1 MKTRLKEIPNAKIK
15 YYKNSI
21 IGLWTPTIL
30 ILLAVLFTEITFQEI
45 GFALPTVNTEP
56 FGPVITYIILVI
68 GLLYFLSILFM
79 IIGYHASAA
88 FKEKLAQ
95 TLKKEQ
101 QKMAFSAIL
110 PTTKKEKRLWNF
122 VSLTAG
128 ITEEI
133 IYRGF
138 LIFAFSYLF
147 PNLSIG
153 AVIFLASLLFG
164 LAHTYQGAS
173 GVIRT
178 MAIGVFFSLLY
189 VSLGS
194 ILPLIV
200 FHFLIDYVGKLGD

>member
-1 MKTRLKEIPNAKIK
+1 MD
-15 YYKNSI
+15 SI
-21 IGLWTPTIL
+21 ISLWVPTL
-30 ILLAVLFTEITFQEI
+30 FILLIVLFTKLTFQEI
-45 GFALPTVNTEP
+45 GFALPTIHTEP
-56 FGPVITYIILVI
+56 FGPVITYIALAVGLV
-68 GLLYFLSILFM
+68 YFISILYV
-79 IIGYHASAA
+79 IIGYHTSAA

-101 QKMAFSAIL
+101 QNFAFAAML
-110 PTTKKEKRLWNF
+110 PKTKKEAQLWNF

-138 LIFAFSYLF
+138 LIFAFAYLF
-147 PNLSIG
+147 PNLSIWI
-153 AVIFLASLLFG
+153 VILLASLLFG
-164 LAHTYQGAS
+164 LAHTYQGVA

-178 MAIGVFFSLLY
+178 TVIGAFFSILY

-194 ILPLIV
+194 IFPLIV

>member
-1 MKTRLKEIPNAKIK
+1 MLV
-15 YYKNSI
+15 
-21 IGLWTPTIL
+21 
-30 ILLAVLFTEITFQEI
+30 VLFTELTFRQI
-45 GFALPTVNTEP
+45 GVALPTINTEV

-68 GLLYFLSILFM
+68 GLLYFLSILYI
-79 IIGYHASAA
+79 IIGYHTNAA
-88 FKEKLAQ
+88 FKEKLVQ
-95 TLKKEQ
+95 SLKKEQ
-101 QKMAFSAIL
+101 QKMAFSMIL

-178 MAIGVFFSLLY
+178 MAIGVFFSILY
-189 VSLGS
+189 VSLDS
-194 ILPLIV
+194 ILPVIV
-200 FHFLIDYVGKLGD
+200 LHFFIDYVGKLGD

>member
-1 MKTRLKEIPNAKIK
+1 M
-15 YYKNSI
+15 I
-21 IGLWTPTIL
+21 IGLWTPTIFIVL
-30 ILLAVLFTEITFQEI
+30 VVLFTEITFRQI
-45 GFALPTVNTEP
+45 GFSLPTINTEP
-56 FGPVITYIILVI
+56 FGPIITYIILVV
-68 GLLYFLSILFM
+68 GLLYFLSILYM
-79 IIGYHASAA
+79 IIGYHTSAA
-88 FKEKLAQ
+88 FKEKFAQ

-101 QKMAFSAIL
+101 QSMAFSMIL

-164 LAHTYQGAS
+164 LAHTYQGVS

-189 VSLGS
+189 VSLDS
-194 ILPLIV
+194 ILPVIV
-200 FHFLIDYVGKLGD
+200 LHFFIDYVGKLGD